1 MLKGKNVNLRLTKE
15 SDLEKIN
22 ELMSD
27 LMNRGDYYPMG
38 LHTLVAAKKGFS
50 ENGFW
55 GEDMGWLVITDKS
68 DEMLGNIGFFKYAPY
83 ADGYELGAI
92 IFNPENR
99 AKGYMTEALKIFI
112 AYMFEIKKIER
123 LQAAL
128 TEGNKGSE
136 GVFRKCGLTKE
147 GVMRKAIYHRGQYK
161 NLVLYSILRN
171 EAKSLKETI
180 ETL

>member
-1 MLKGKNVNLRLTKE
+1 MLKGKNVNLRLTRE
-15 SDLEKIN
+15 DDLQKIN
-22 ELMSD
+22 GYMSD
-27 LMNRGDYYPMG
+27 VLSRGDYYPIG
-38 LHTLVAAKKGFS
+38 LQTLVDSKKGFS
-50 ENGFW
+50 ESGFW
-55 GEDMGWLVITDKS
+55 SEDKGWLVITDKR

-171 EAKSLKETI
+171 EAKSLKDTI
-180 ETL
+180 ESL